1 MSDDAAA
8 LVSKP
13 DPQTAA
19 LAVEDNYQ
27 EPCAAE
33 CASCLGWFCG
43 GISVG
48 LFCGFCCCNPYKQ
61 VERGFKGII
70 QRFGRVRQVVNEGLY
85 AVNPCT
91 ESLTP
96 VDVRCQVLDLK
107 QQSVLTK
114 DNLAIIIDGVV
125 YFTIIDIN
133 KAIFQVQNINQ
144 SVYQLALVALRG
156 VFGHKLM
163 QDCLVSREEVAQEIE
178 RIVAEKAHEWGVQIN
193 MIQITDILLPE
204 NIKNMLSSAATAER
218 EGKAKIIL
226 AQADVESAKLMRQA
240 SDILNTSGAMQIRM
254 LETYNKLA
262 QNDNPKI
269 VFMPLDGL
277 HMSDERKE

>member
-1 MSDDAAA
+1 
-8 LVSKP
+8 
-13 DPQTAA
+13 
-19 LAVEDNYQ
+19 
-27 EPCAAE
+27 
-33 CASCLGWFCG
+33 
-43 GISVG
+43 
-48 LFCGFCCCNPYKQ
+48 
-61 VERGFKGII
+61 
-70 QRFGRVRQVVNEGLY
+70 
-85 AVNPCT
+85 VNPCT
-91 ESLTP
+91 ESMTP

-114 DNLAIIIDGVV
+114 DNLAIWIDGVV

-133 KAIFQVQNINQ
+133 KAIFKVQNIKE
-144 SVYQLALVALRG
+144 SVNQLALVALRG

-163 QDCLVSREEVAQEIE
+163 QDCLVEREELAREIE
-178 RIVAEKAHEWGVQIN
+178 KIVAEKTGEWGVQIN
-193 MIQITDILLPE
+193 MIQLTDIKLPE

-240 SDILNTSGAMQIRM
+240 SDILSTSGAMQIRM

-262 QNDNPKI
+262 QTDNPKI

-277 HMSDERKE
+277 HFADMDQKE